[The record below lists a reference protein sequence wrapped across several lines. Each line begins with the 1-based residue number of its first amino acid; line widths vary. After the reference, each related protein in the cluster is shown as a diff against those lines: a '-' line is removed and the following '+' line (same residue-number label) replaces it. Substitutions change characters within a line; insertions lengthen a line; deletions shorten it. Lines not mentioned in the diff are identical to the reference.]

1 MDVRLLGWIGLRDRH
16 SWWWAAPR
24 NVSRQRSDM
33 DHAGLPICAKRGRFS
48 SHRRVMT
55 DKQKILIG
63 LSLLGLGILFFM
75 KRREISDLASAA
87 LDSANDELF
96 RLSLPS
102 SAQPYASIIK
112 RVSSETGMDP
122 FILAA
127 IGERESRWG
136 NALHPRGPAGTGDN
150 GYGHGLMQIDSR
162 TWSSMRARG
171 APGSGAT
178 TGLTPTRT
186 CGRVPRSS
194 PRTWTTSRTKVWKAT
209 SRSRPPSPRT
219 TMALETCG
227 RTSRPASRQT
237 WPQQGGTTRPTC
249 GER

>member
-150 GYGHGLMQIDSR
+150 GRSEEHTSELQSPDHLVCRLLLVKNQALMPNPKTGTVSLDIA
-162 TWSSMRARG
+162 RA
-171 APGSGAT
+171 AKAL
-178 TGLTPTRT
+178 TGR
-186 CGRVPRSS
+186 
-194 PRTWTTSRTKVWKAT
+194 
-209 SRSRPPSPRT
+209 
-219 TMALETCG
+219 
-227 RTSRPASRQT
+227 
-237 WPQQGGTTRPTC
+237 
-249 GER
+249 

>member
-1 MDVRLLGWIGLRDRH
+1 
-16 SWWWAAPR
+16 
-24 NVSRQRSDM
+24 
-33 DHAGLPICAKRGRFS
+33 
-48 SHRRVMT
+48 MT

-63 LSLLGLGILFFM
+63 LSLLGLGVLLFM

-102 SAQPYASIIK
+102 SAQPYAPIIK

-162 TWSSMRARG
+162 TWSSWLASHDWADPYTNVRKG
-171 APGSGAT
+171 AEILSSNMDYFANQGLEGDEQVQAALAAYNHGPGNVWANIEAMQAGEPGVSID
-178 TGLTPTRT
+178 TGTA
-186 CGRVPRSS
+186 GGDYAAD
-194 PRTWTTSRTKVWKAT
+194 VWNRFQNWAGNFAV
-209 SRSRPPSPRT
+209 SIGL
-219 TMALETCG
+219 A
-227 RTSRPASRQT
+227 
-237 WPQQGGTTRPTC
+237 
-249 GER
+249 